1 MGNIQNKLRTFI
13 WNERTKPFS
22 LTYNRMG
29 WSEVMTFP
37 WIWRLHFI
45 GWPGCGQEKTTPS
58 VWLMVLSVKDVTIV
72 IDLHVKQKP
81 EAQTTISCVCPSHW
95 HSPSRQRL
103 LYFLYALTA
112 SSLRT
117 NTTSATPTFTRR
129 ARFKAPHTQ
138 NSSCG
143 QTRMMSHYSATAL
156 GTQLNT
162 KYNKD
167 DYCNQCDLLTTMSS
181 SVTRGCRLFT
191 VIFVPSNGL
200 KAG

>member
-1 MGNIQNKLRTFI
+1 MNTFRQFILQFNRRNLFHLYKTITVVTGLHAKQRQKQNTETFD
-13 WNERTKPFS
+13 T
-22 LTYNRMG
+22 
-29 WSEVMTFP
+29 
-37 WIWRLHFI
+37 
-45 GWPGCGQEKTTPS
+45 C
-58 VWLMVLSVKDVTIV
+58 
-72 IDLHVKQKP
+72 
-81 EAQTTISCVCPSHW
+81 HW

-117 NTTSATPTFTRR
+117 NTTSATPTLTSR

-143 QTRMMSHYSATAL
+143 RPGDTRALSTSFDIHYINRLLANW
-156 GTQLNT
+156 G
-162 KYNKD
+162 
-167 DYCNQCDLLTTMSS
+167 LLTTMSS

-191 VIFVPSNGL
+191 VILVPSKGL